1 MSPRDPRASVALKK
15 ERVIKIVVASIC
27 LNSCSSV
34 SVSNWHRPEPMTDS
48 LV

>member
-1 MSPRDPRASVALKK
+1 MSPRAPRASVALKK

-27 LNSCSSV
+27 LNSCGSV